1 MSRKKKTKRE
11 GRKRPSQP
19 SHRRRGSLTARDR
32 IRTERAVI
40 EDPWGGGKTEAT
52 RTVDTITLLSRR
64 GQIDARQYKAAD
76 AYRHAAEVCGGGI
89 PCALDQS
96 TVRTGGNH
104 SPTEAQMRAAGL
116 LSDASRILGLLDG
129 RIVSMVAVE
138 GYSIEQVTLHILGP
152 APCGC
157 DKEPGQRCDCPRK
170 ARRGDAEHVGRRLR
184 LALETLADAWWP
196 DRNRR
201 PASIRM

>member
-19 SHRRRGSLTARDR
+19 SQRKRGALTARDR

-40 EDPWGGGKTEAT
+40 EDPWDGGKVEAT
-52 RTVDTITLLSRR
+52 RTVDTVTLLYRR

-76 AYRHAAEVCGGGI
+76 AYRHAAEICGGGI

-104 SPTEAQMRAAGL
+104 SPTEAQMRAAGV

-129 RIVSMVAVE
+129 RIVSLVAVE

-157 DKEPGQRCDCPRK
+157 DADTDRRCGCPRK
-170 ARRGDAEHVGRRLR
+170 ARRSDAEHVGRRLR
-184 LALETLADAWWP
+184 LALETLADTWWP
-196 DRNRR
+196 ARGQRR
-201 PASIRM
+201 PGIRV